1 MHPEIP
7 NQKEIEETKTLNNR
21 DETCILEV
29 IKNTDI
35 HLNTENNLF
44 DLNNEYKAFE

>member
-7 NQKEIEETKTLNNR
+7 NQKEIEETKTLDHI
-21 DETCILEV
+21 DEIDILEV

-35 HLNTENNLF
+35 HLITENNLSYF
-44 DLNNEYKAFE
+44 NNEYKEF

>member
-7 NQKEIEETKTLNNR
+7 NQKEIEETKTLNR
-21 DETCILEV
+21 IDKIHILEV

-35 HLNTENNLF
+35 HLITENNLSDF
-44 DLNNEYKAFE
+44 NNEYKEF